1 MMQKFK
7 RPLSILLSLLM
18 VVSLFAVVPITA
30 SAEEEQCET
39 IATVESKK
47 EFSGEHF
54 TVTADNAGSSGIMIS
69 NNDKFGF
76 SIAGKNGENI
86 TKVSMKLGSYGIGN
100 VNSLVFSK
108 GTLSKDSPFTT
119 GSYFTANDVNEKT
132 FSVSPGNGLVLITE
146 VKIYYTA
153 PVTTPADDVKELI
166 DALPAEITLDSK
178 TDVVAARTAYDALSD
193 TEKAKVDADTL
204 KKLTDAEAAIK
215 EAEDVQAADAVC
227 DLIDALPAAVDV
239 TVDDKAAI
247 DEAKAAYD
255 ALTDDQKALLE
266 GEVADKLTDDL
277 AALATAEDVQA
288 AAAVTEMIQ
297 ALPAAVGITLDDKA
311 DVEAARAAYDALTAD
326 QKALVSPEDV
336 MALELS
342 ERVLAMLEVA
352 AEDQAAAAAVSEQ
365 IKALPAA
372 ADVTVDDMD
381 AIEEVSAAYDALNGS
396 QKALVPLGD
405 KMKLTAVKGALAAAV
420 KAAEDEA
427 ASEAVEDL
435 IRALPAA
442 EDVTLDDQPAIEEAK
457 AAYDALTADQK
468 KLVNLTDRVQLAAD
482 VAAIEKLVNDI
493 AAADA
498 VTEQINALPD
508 AADIT
513 LDDAADVMA
522 ARAAYEALTDDQK
535 ALVDDAVVQK
545 LNDAEDALFDLVDAN
560 AVSTMINALPDAD
573 DVSVHDKDLIEAVR
587 AAYDD
592 LSDAQK
598 ALIDED
604 TYKKLT
610 DAEDA
615 LAQAEA
621 DKAAAEEVD
630 ALIEALPAPTQVT
643 VDDKEAIEA
652 ARAAFDELTD
662 NQKNLVSMADK
673 VKLALDEY
681 ALANAEKAVEDEQIA
696 DVVEDMIN
704 ALPAPDEVTL
714 DDKPAIEAARAAYN
728 DLTDDQKKF
737 VSLVNRVKL
746 VLDEAAV
753 EKIEED
759 IAAAEAVKDMIDALP
774 AAEDVTADDAADIIA
789 ARAAYEALTDD
800 QKALVDDETVQKLT
814 DDEAA
819 LEDVMEVE
827 AVKAMIDAL
836 PEADDVTYRDKDAI
850 EAAREAYDALS
861 DEQKAQIDEDTV
873 KKLTDAEEALA
884 KAEADKEAA
893 DAVDE
898 MIKALPNPLRVTADD
913 KDAIEA
919 ARAAFNDLTNAQK
932 TLVPFVDKV
941 KLALDEAAL
950 EAIQKLAD
958 EAAAKAV
965 KDMIDALPAAEDI
978 TSDDK
983 AAVEE
988 ARAAY
993 DALTDNQ
1000 KALIDEDTLKKLTD
1014 AEAKLNHSA
1023 ILGDA
1028 DGNGVVDITDVST
1041 IQMQIA
1047 GMVELDDT
1055 QRLAADVNQDGVI
1068 DINDATILQLYIA
1081 NVPVDYPIGEEI

>member
-1 MMQKFK
+1 
-7 RPLSILLSLLM
+7 
-18 VVSLFAVVPITA
+18 
-30 SAEEEQCET
+30 
-39 IATVESKK
+39 
-47 EFSGEHF
+47 
-54 TVTADNAGSSGIMIS
+54 
-69 NNDKFGF
+69 
-76 SIAGKNGENI
+76 
-86 TKVSMKLGSYGIGN
+86 
-100 VNSLVFSK
+100 
-108 GTLSKDSPFTT
+108 
-119 GSYFTANDVNEKT
+119 
-132 FSVSPGNGLVLITE
+132 
-146 VKIYYTA
+146 
-153 PVTTPADDVKELI
+153 PAIE
-166 DALPAEITLDSK
+166 
-178 TDVVAARTAYDALSD
+178 
-193 TEKAKVDADTL
+193 
-204 KKLTDAEAAIK
+204 
-215 EAEDVQAADAVC
+215 
-227 DLIDALPAAVDV
+227 
-239 TVDDKAAI
+239 
-247 DEAKAAYD
+247 EAK
-255 ALTDDQKALLE
+255 
-266 GEVADKLTDDL
+266 
-277 AALATAEDVQA
+277 
-288 AAAVTEMIQ
+288 
-297 ALPAAVGITLDDKA
+297 
-311 DVEAARAAYDALTAD
+311 AAYDALTAD
-326 QKALVSPEDV
+326 QKKLVNLVDR
-336 MALELS
+336 AKLS
-342 ERVLAMLEVA
+342 AVA
-352 AEDQAAAAAVSEQ
+352 AVLKQMV
-365 IKALPAA
+365 
-372 ADVTVDDMD
+372 
-381 AIEEVSAAYDALNGS
+381 
-396 QKALVPLGD
+396 
-405 KMKLTAVKGALAAAV
+405 
-420 KAAEDEA
+420 DEA